1 MLSAN
6 EKTVAQEIKN
16 RKKFGIKLQVLGNR
30 LQVYRARTVDGRRW
44 KTETTSEM
52 NYLKLG
58 HLKKKYLRDYCQKS
72 V

>member
-16 RKKFGIKLQVLGNR
+16 RKKFGIKLQVLENR

-58 HLKKKYLRDYCQKS
+58 HHKTKYLRDYCQKS

>member
-30 LQVYRARTVDGRRW
+30 LQVYRARTVDDRRW

-52 NYLKLG
+52 NYLKLD
-58 HLKKKYLRDYCQKS
+58 HHKTKYLRDYCQKS
-72 V
+72 F

>member
-6 EKTVAQEIKN
+6 EKTVAQEIKH

-30 LQVYRARTVDGRRW
+30 LQVYRARTVDDGRW

-58 HLKKKYLRDYCQKS
+58 HHKLKFLRDYC
-72 V
+72 

>member
-30 LQVYRARTVDGRRW
+30 LQVYRARTADGGRW
-44 KTETTSEM
+44 KTETTSGM

-58 HLKKKYLRDYCQKS
+58 HHKTKYLRGYCQKS

>member
-52 NYLKLG
+52 NYLIHHKT
-58 HLKKKYLRDYCQKS
+58 KYLRDYCQKS

>member
-16 RKKFGIKLQVLGNR
+16 RKTFGIKLQVLANR
-30 LQVYRARTVDGRRW
+30 LQGYRARTADGGRW
-44 KTETTSEM
+44 KLETTSEM
-52 NYLKLG
+52 NYLNLG
-58 HLKKKYLRDYCQKS
+58 HHKTKYLRDYCQIS

>member
-6 EKTVAQEIKN
+6 GKTVAQEGKN
-16 RKKFGIKLQVLGNR
+16 RKKIGIKLLVLANR
-30 LQVYRARTVDGRRW
+30 LQVYRTRTADGGRW

-58 HLKKKYLRDYCQKS
+58 HHKLKCLRDYC
-72 V
+72 